1 MTEQEIQA
9 EALRLQV
16 EHNELKPYFDAV
28 CNKRDWKSP
37 IDAFCRRDDLPRV
50 KRAIAF
56 FTATDA
62 IHQEVMPPNSE
73 WVRVLSIGYRQGPA
87 GDH

>member
-1 MTEQEIQA
+1 MTEQERH
-9 EALRLQV
+9 ALALKLQV
-16 EHNELKPYFDAV
+16 EHNELKPHFDAV
-28 CNKRDWKSP
+28 CNKRDWKGP
-37 IDAFCRRDDLPRV
+37 IDAFCRRDDLPVV

-62 IHQEVMPPNSE
+62 IYQEVMPPNSE
-73 WVRVLSIGYRQGPA
+73 WVRVLSVGYRQGPA